1 MGARRIVLAKDRV
14 ALKRTWLPSQSD
26 FSAHNKI
33 RIKIIL
39 GVTHDDQF
47 EPFVVF
53 GLGGIFVEVLKNVSF
68 GVAPSRLRSASEELD
83 LNRVYVF
90 EKGRGIKVVDYLF
103 VKISPPIPN
112 RCLDVCC

>member
-1 MGARRIVLAKDRV
+1 MGARRIVLAKDQV

-68 GVAPSRLRSASEELD
+68 GVAPSRLQSASENLILIEFMFLKRAEA
-83 LNRVYVF
+83 L
-90 EKGRGIKVVDYLF
+90 KWLTIC
-103 VKISPPIPN
+103 S
-112 RCLDVCC
+112 

>member
-14 ALKRTWLPSQSD
+14 GLKRTWLPSQSD

-53 GLGGIFVEVLKNVSF
+53 GLGGIFVEVLKDVSF
-68 GVAPSRLRSASEELD
+68 RVAPLTRYNATRMIQEIKGYEILAGAR
-83 LNRVYVF
+83 NRKEADIDVIIVVY
-90 EKGRGIKVVDYLF
+90 
-103 VKISPPIPN
+103 
-112 RCLDVCC
+112 